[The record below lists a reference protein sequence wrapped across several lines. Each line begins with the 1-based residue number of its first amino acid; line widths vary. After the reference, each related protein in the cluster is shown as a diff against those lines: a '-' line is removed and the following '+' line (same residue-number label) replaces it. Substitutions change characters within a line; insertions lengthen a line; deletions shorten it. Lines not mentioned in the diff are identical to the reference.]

1 MDMIKWG
8 DIIAECGNYRDGFVT
23 IFRRYEGQPTD
34 ERDARG
40 VVKVTAKSFAE
51 HMGIDPRTFTRWV
64 AKHGLDSASKPP
76 RSKGDF
82 TRDVTRAARADTDA
96 VVAGIMNAPEE
107 TQNAI
112 YVALADRLVEKLP
125 FGGDKPHIPG
135 EDRTPDLVDD
145 IERLSVKA
153 LDTAAVLEVKL
164 AAATVEQIDRTA
176 ATLANVAQ
184 RYAELFAPYVP
195 SADTVEDWLRDRSG
209 T

>member
-1 MDMIKWG
+1 
-8 DIIAECGNYRDGFVT
+8 
-23 IFRRYEGQPTD
+23 
-34 ERDARG
+34 
-40 VVKVTAKSFAE
+40 
-51 HMGIDPRTFTRWV
+51 
-64 AKHGLDSASKPP
+64 
-76 RSKGDF
+76 
-82 TRDVTRAARADTDA
+82 
-96 VVAGIMNAPEE
+96 MNAPEE